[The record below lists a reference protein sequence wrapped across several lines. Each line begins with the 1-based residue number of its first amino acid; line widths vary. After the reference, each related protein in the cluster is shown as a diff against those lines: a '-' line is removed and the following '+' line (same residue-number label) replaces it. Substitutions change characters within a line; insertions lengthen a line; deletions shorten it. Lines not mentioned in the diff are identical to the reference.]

1 MAKKPASFEYNGT
14 LVKVLDGDRIDA
26 YIDLGFDL
34 KIKKRIRYMGIDT
47 WESRTRDLDEKKKG
61 LAAKTRNKELL
72 EAGTFKIIS
81 YGTGKFGRVL
91 GEIFVSPDVVGHEI
105 SENVDKTSDGLVSI
119 NDILINEGHAYE
131 YDGGKKK
138 KFVSEIEKEKAAK
151 KKDLVDKPVGGRMK
165 SIMDVL
171 EQVTEFIIGKEPQS
185 ESLLDKKKKTIGF
198 VADGVKPKRKYTR
211 RKKKN
216 AVKKQK

>member
-1 MAKKPASFEYNGT
+1 MAKKLDTREYQAE
-14 LVKVLDGDRIDA
+14 LIKVLDGDTIDCW
-26 YIDLGFDL
+26 IDLGFNL

-61 LAAKTRNKELL
+61 LAAKARNKELL
-72 EAGTFKIIS
+72 EAGVFKIIS

-91 GEIFVSPDVVGHEI
+91 GEIFVSPDAVGHEI

-138 KFVSEIEKEKAAK
+138 KFVSEIATEKAAK
-151 KKDLVDKPVGGRMK
+151 KEDLVDKPA
-165 SIMDVL
+165 
-171 EQVTEFIIGKEPQS
+171 EE
-185 ESLLDKKKKTIGF
+185 
-198 VADGVKPKRKYTR
+198 
-211 RKKKN
+211 
-216 AVKKQK
+216 

>member
-14 LVKVLDGDRIDA
+14 LVKVLDGDTIDC

-61 LAAKTRNKELL
+61 LAAKARNKELL
-72 EAGTFKIIS
+72 EAGVFKIVS

-91 GEIFVSPDVVGHEI
+91 GRNLCITRCSKVMIKI
-105 SENVDKTSDGLVSI
+105 SENVDKSSDGLVSI

-138 KFVSEIEKEKAAK
+138 NVNTPKGK
-151 KKDLVDKPVGGRMK
+151 KK
-165 SIMDVL
+165 
-171 EQVTEFIIGKEPQS
+171 
-185 ESLLDKKKKTIGF
+185 
-198 VADGVKPKRKYTR
+198 
-211 RKKKN
+211 
-216 AVKKQK
+216 